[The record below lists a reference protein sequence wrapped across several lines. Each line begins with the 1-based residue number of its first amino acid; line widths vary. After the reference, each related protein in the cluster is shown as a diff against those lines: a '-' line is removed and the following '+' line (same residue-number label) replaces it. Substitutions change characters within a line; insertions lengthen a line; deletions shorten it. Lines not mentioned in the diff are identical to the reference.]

1 MAPFPGLRQ
10 ELQGIL
16 TDSEEMSTMTA
27 RLDALEEGNAR
38 IEAMLARLVGDI
50 GGGTGDDNDEDEDDN
65 ENAVAS
71 AEEEEAAGR
80 TGTLRDLDHTAAE
93 Q

>member
-27 RLDALEEGNAR
+27 RLDALEESNAR
-38 IEAMLARLVGDI
+38 IEAMLARLVDDV
-50 GGGTGDDNDEDEDDN
+50 DDNG
-65 ENAVAS
+65 S
-71 AEEEEAAGR
+71 AEEEEAAGK
-80 TGTLRDLDHTAAE
+80 TGTLRDLDHTAEE